1 MDLSRRLLLITAAAA
16 AFALPAQAKSV
27 VNIYSYRQPALIEPL
42 LQAFTRETG
51 IETRLIFAD
60 TGLVER
66 LAQEGANSPADLM
79 LSVDVARLVE
89 AADQGLAQPVEDASL
104 AAAIPANLRDA
115 QNRWFGLSMRARVA
129 YVSRE
134 RVKNETLSYEELAS
148 PEFKGRVCLRSGQ
161 HVYNL
166 GLVSGM
172 IAHRGEAATKEW
184 LTGLKANLALKPSG
198 NDRSQAKSVFA
209 GECDVAIANTYYM
222 GKMMTNTEE
231 PEQQKWAEAVRIVFP
246 SSKDMPTNVNIS
258 GMMLTKAS
266 PNKAEALKL
275 MAFLASPQAQKIYA
289 EANFEYPVNPAVKPS
304 EIVQAWGTL
313 TPDPMP
319 VADLAKNMKR
329 ASELVDEVRF
339 DD

>member
-1 MDLSRRLLLITAAAA
+1 
-16 AFALPAQAKSV
+16 
-27 VNIYSYRQPALIEPL
+27 
-42 LQAFTRETG
+42 
-51 IETRLIFAD
+51 
-60 TGLVER
+60 
-66 LAQEGANSPADLM
+66 
-79 LSVDVARLVE
+79 
-89 AADQGLAQPVEDASL
+89 
-104 AAAIPANLRDA
+104 
-115 QNRWFGLSMRARVA
+115 
-129 YVSRE
+129 
-134 RVKNETLSYEELAS
+134 
-148 PEFKGRVCLRSGQ
+148 
-161 HVYNL
+161 
-166 GLVSGM
+166 M
-172 IAHRGEAATKEW
+172 IANRGEAATKEW
-184 LTGLKANLALKPSG
+184 LTGLKANLAIKPSG

-222 GKMMTNTEE
+222 GKMMTNTQE

-246 SSKDMPTNVNIS
+246 SSSEMPTNVNIS

-289 EANFEYPVNPAVKPS
+289 EGNFEYPVNPAVEPS

-319 VADLAKNMKR
+319 VADLAKHMKR